1 MTMYSFFY
9 WINSSV
15 LALPTTVF
23 FLGTAVYLTL
33 KFQFKQF
40 TAFGRFLGLICGN
53 LLGKKRLDKEG
64 ESATIT
70 GFQAL
75 FTAMAT
81 AIGTGSIVAPS
92 MAIIIGGPGALF
104 WLVLYIFCGAAIKF
118 AEILLALKTRVTTQD
133 GKIIGGPMQYLS
145 LTSPFLASW
154 YGIMMMCVLL
164 SWQNAQSNTL
174 ATIFAQEGIPQWV
187 IGAALAG
194 LVFVVLRGGAQRVS
208 FLATKLVPI
217 MFVMYVGFSCY
228 ILFNNIHAVYQAIA
242 LVLGDVFSPIAFS
255 AATLLRAA
263 NAGTFKGIFIT
274 EAGLGTAAIPHA
286 LADTKNY
293 EDQAILGMYSSAADI
308 VLSIISGLLVLVTGV
323 WQMGEFRSTMIYES
337 FKLHVP
343 GFGQYILLISITLF
357 VLTTVI
363 GNGFNG
369 LQIFSGFTQYRWRN
383 IFIGIVSAI
392 VFFGSLMPAPLVWEM
407 VNTILA
413 LAAFPHLIGLLMLVK
428 RMDIK

>member
-1 MTMYSFFY
+1 MTICSFFY
-9 WINSSV
+9 WINNAV
-15 LALPTTVF
+15 LAVPTTVF
-23 FLGTAVYLTL
+23 FLGTAIYLTF
-33 KFQFKQF
+33 KFRFKQF
-40 TAFGRFLGLICGN
+40 MAVGRFFELIRGSLVGN
-53 LLGKKRLDKEG
+53 TRFDKEG
-64 ESATIT
+64 ETATIT

-92 MAIIIGGPGALF
+92 MAIVIGGPGALF

-118 AEILLALKTRVTTQD
+118 AEILLALKTRITTDD

-145 LTSPFLASW
+145 LTSPFLAGW
-154 YGIMMMCVLL
+154 YGIMMICVLL

-174 ATIFAQEGIPQWV
+174 AMIFAQEGVSQWIV
-187 IGAALAG
+187 GAVLSV
-194 LVFVVLRGGAQRVS
+194 LVCVVLRGGAQRVS
-208 FLATKLVPI
+208 MIATKLVPI
-217 MFVMYVGFSCY
+217 MFALYVGFSCY
-228 ILFNNIHAVYQAIA
+228 ILFYNLHALYQAIA
-242 LVLGDVFSPIAFS
+242 LVLHDAFSPAAFS
-255 AATLLRAA
+255 AATLVRAA

-308 VLSIISGLLVLVTGV
+308 ILSLISGLLVLVTGV
-323 WQMGEFRSTMIYES
+323 WKMGELRSTMIYES

-343 GFGQYILLISITLF
+343 GFGQYMLLISITLF

-369 LQIFSGFTQYRWRN
+369 LQIYSSFTQYRWRN
-383 IFIGIVSAI
+383 AFIIGVAGV
-392 VFFGSLMPAPLVWEM
+392 VFVGSIMPVPLVWEI

-413 LAAFPHLIGLLMLVK
+413 LATFPHLIGLLILIK
-428 RMDIK
+428 RMHIG